1 MILNSPLIRR
11 LLELLQC
18 GNSQQKSMKSES
30 AFLLMKLAFSGGES
44 CIKKYLEY
52 DIISELVKMMQC
64 TITELQDAAYT
75 AVHQMLYGSGGV
87 LVLNHIFQMGLIE
100 KLVHSIDSKSMKTQ
114 EVNVHCLLDIVELGN
129 KACLERMFS
138 LQVVEK
144 LAKLERVSGGSGET
158 VVGFLKGMD
167 KCKYLS
173 TGERKVM
180 KQQVVRKVRAA
191 MKGHKFEARILAAV
205 DACVSEGSMKGA
217 TSSGSGSGSGR
228 NRKL

>member
-1 MILNSPLIRR
+1 
-11 LLELLQC
+11 
-18 GNSQQKSMKSES
+18 
-30 AFLLMKLAFSGGES
+30 
-44 CIKKYLEY
+44 
-52 DIISELVKMMQC
+52 
-64 TITELQDAAYT
+64 
-75 AVHQMLYGSGGV
+75 
-87 LVLNHIFQMGLIE
+87 
-100 KLVHSIDSKSMKTQ
+100 
-114 EVNVHCLLDIVELGN
+114 
-129 KACLERMFS
+129 
-138 LQVVEK
+138 
-144 LAKLERVSGGSGET
+144 